1 MAGFDKIVITT
12 EGAKLAAKT
21 MEGKIL
27 KFSQAKLG
35 SGALADTSISTLK
48 KRTALVTN
56 VMSCDILKAK
66 KTSDT
71 QATISFLLKNTDA
84 PSSFYFKELGI
95 FAIDPD
101 TKQEVLFAYANA
113 GNNAEYINNSISELV
128 QKHIDIVITIDN
140 ASNVSIVLDNT
151 PIYVTE
157 DELQDAIKE
166 ARDFVGKNYG
176 IRRKVVDNSLSA
188 WERIAD
194 NSGLVANATKNG
206 DEVQND
212 FDSLYPWCEIKRCN
226 LNATTGKVV
235 AYEGEPGFETDGT
248 NGEVMVKVPEFWYQ
262 RKIEGDY
269 EYIYISDY
277 ARGDYEH
284 SKEFFVGA
292 YDLCITTEGET
303 EKAHSK
309 SGQIAAY
316 NKTIAQ
322 FRTLAKAVGTGFQLI
337 DYRYFIL
344 QLLYLV
350 EYAHYNSQSM
360 LGNGI
365 TGMRVA
371 DSDKALIAQNNTNRI
386 IINATGG
393 NQFIIGQMVCIGTSA
408 AWNATVAKDR
418 KITNIEDFSDG
429 AITGK
434 SITFDGAPVNIA
446 LNNVIWSS
454 AQVTGQNDILGNKS
468 GCLANDGKHAVSYRG
483 IENIFGNVYKSI
495 DGLNIKDRVAYICR
509 NPASYICDKF
519 DGDYKAIGYV
529 NSTETDTYSK
539 RLGYDENNKEVALP
553 IEVGASSSTG
563 TCDKYYSDAG
573 NRVAFVGGYFL
584 SGTSAGLFFWYLR
597 SASSTSY
604 WGSGARLLYQS

>member
-71 QATISFLLKNTDA
+71 QATVSFLLKNIDA

-101 TKQEVLFAYANA
+101 TKQEILFAYANA

-128 QKHIDIVITIDN
+128 QKYIDIVITIDN

-157 DELQDAIKE
+157 HELQEAIKE

-194 NSGLVANATKNG
+194 NIGLVANATKNG

-235 AYEGEPGFETDGT
+235 AYEGEPGFKTDGT

-292 YDLCITTEGET
+292 YDLCIITEGET
-303 EKAHSK
+303 EKAHSR
-309 SGQIAAY
+309 SGKIAAY
-316 NKTIAQ
+316 NKTITQ

-337 DYRYFIL
+337 DYHYFIL

-365 TGMRVA
+365 TGMRIS
-371 DSDKALIAQNNTNRI
+371 DTDKALIAQNNTNRI
-386 IINATGG
+386 IINTAGG
-393 NQFIIGQMVCIGTSA
+393 NQFIVGQMVCIGTSA
-408 AWNATVAKDR
+408 IWNATVAKDR

-434 SITFDGAPVNIA
+434 AITFDGAPVNIA

-454 AQVTGQNDILGNKS
+454 AQVTG
-468 GCLANDGKHAVSYRG
+468 
-483 IENIFGNVYKSI
+483 
-495 DGLNIKDRVAYICR
+495 
-509 NPASYICDKF
+509 
-519 DGDYKAIGYV
+519 
-529 NSTETDTYSK
+529 
-539 RLGYDENNKEVALP
+539 
-553 IEVGASSSTG
+553 
-563 TCDKYYSDAG
+563 
-573 NRVAFVGGYFL
+573 
-584 SGTSAGLFFWYLR
+584 
-597 SASSTSY
+597 
-604 WGSGARLLYQS
+604 